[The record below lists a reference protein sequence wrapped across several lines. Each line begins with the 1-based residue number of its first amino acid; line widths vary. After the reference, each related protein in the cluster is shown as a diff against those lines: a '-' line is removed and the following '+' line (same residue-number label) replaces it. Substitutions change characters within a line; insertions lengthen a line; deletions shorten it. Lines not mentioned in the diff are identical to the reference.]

1 MRDVSFSP
9 AGDCAISVC
18 FGDEIS
24 EAVNARV
31 TGLENALK
39 ATPIPGIYETVPTYR
54 SLLVYYDPRVRSYGS
69 MVGKLRGAI
78 RGIGTDAA
86 AAGRIFEIPV
96 LYGGA
101 YGEDLADVAA
111 HTGLSEEDV
120 IARHSGRDYLIYML
134 GFLPGFAYLG
144 GMDPA
149 LATPRLAT
157 PRQAIPAGSVGIGGE
172 QTGIYPLKSPG
183 GWRLIGTTPVKPYD
197 PSRQEPILY
206 SAGDRIR
213 FRPIGKDE
221 FDDIARRVE
230 AGQYSCAVAG
240 GKA

>member
-9 AGDCAISVC
+9 AGDCAVSVC

-31 TGLENALK
+31 TGLERALG
-39 ATPIPGIYETVPTYR
+39 AAPIPGVAETVPTYR
-54 SLLVYYDPRVRSYGS
+54 SLLVYYDPRRASYGS
-69 MVGKLRGAI
+69 MVRRLRGAI
-78 RGIGTDAA
+78 RSIGAGEAA
-86 AAGRIFEIPV
+86 SGRIFEIPV

-101 YGEDLADVAA
+101 YGEDLPDVAA
-111 HTGLSEEDV
+111 HTGLPEDEV
-120 IARHSGRDYLIYML
+120 VARHSGKDYLIYML

-144 GMDPA
+144 GLDPS
-149 LATPRLAT
+149 LATPRLTT

-197 PSRQEPILY
+197 PARAEPILY

-213 FRPIGKDE
+213 FRPVGKAE

-230 AGQYSCAVAG
+230 AGDYSYAVAG